1 MRKSNTLD
9 FFDISNDLKILPEN
23 ELFKIKGGNSD
34 IAWEN
39 ELDPIDIPPPDDN
52 EDDYPEEEYSEET
65 DWYDEEYEA
74 YLEELAEVLRE
85 GGTSS
90 SGSNTEEETKKQTFL
105 TNSVLQHYLTNT
117 PLPAPTALL
126 HIRPKIHMLRTNVQ
140 SVWDQCSWTLMGS
153 IFQTPQTTTEM

>member
-1 MRKSNTLD
+1 MKRNTVLN
-9 FFDISNDLKILPEN
+9 FFDISSDLEILPEN

-74 YLEELAEVLRE
+74 YLEELAEELRE
-85 GGTSS
+85 GGSSS
-90 SGSNTEEETKKQTFL
+90 SGSNTETQETK
-105 TNSVLQHYLTNT
+105 
-117 PLPAPTALL
+117 LPVET
-126 HIRPKIHMLRTNVQ
+126 
-140 SVWDQCSWTLMGS
+140 
-153 IFQTPQTTTEM
+153 